1 MKNFAYIFC
10 FCLLTCGCVA
20 QQNQAKESGA
30 FKLASP
36 QATQSRQ
43 AAKTESDT
51 DKTESEDDDDDEL
64 ALFNS
69 VVKIQTTSC
78 SPDFVSPWANRP
90 QQQSSGTG
98 FVIDGNL
105 ILTNA
110 HNIADATYITVSKN
124 NDGFPATAKV
134 FAVCHDS
141 DLALLKVQNENFFK
155 DTKPLQLGETPKIQ
169 SVVKA
174 VGYPIGGNEISVTQ
188 GIISRI
194 ECIDYAQSFYGN
206 YLAAQLDAAINPGN
220 SGGPV
225 LYNGKVVGI
234 AFQVDISG
242 EGIGYMIHS
251 DVIKRFLKDAQ
262 DGKIDGYGVMG
273 IRNQDLLL
281 NPDARKALNLRE
293 DQSGAVVVDLLKS
306 VQASP
311 AIMVN
316 DVITAIDGYKISN
329 NMNIKNRRGQNVRL
343 ETVVAEKQ
351 LGEYVVLSLLRN
363 GKAFTSKVKICKP
376 WHKVAPFIYD
386 NRPKYLLAGGL
397 VFSTLS
403 LSYMGD
409 LSDETPPQFAQMLNE
424 FKDDGELEY
433 IVLTQVLGDET
444 TTGYQTVSA
453 QLLESVNGRR
463 VKTLVELAKI
473 IDGQKTGY
481 LSFKFNSGLSLVV
494 DAAKIKSSM
503 PDILKRYNIA
513 KDRNL

>member
-1 MKNFAYIFC
+1 MKNFACIFF
-10 FCLLTCGCVA
+10 FCILACGCVA
-20 QQNQAKESGA
+20 QQNQPQESGA
-30 FKLASP
+30 FKLANRNAP
-36 QATQSRQ
+36 QAAER
-43 AAKTESDT
+43 
-51 DKTESEDDDDDEL
+51 DDDEGENDE
-64 ALFNS
+64 AEPAVFNS

-78 SPDFVSPWANRP
+78 PPDFISPWANRP

-110 HNIADATYITVSKN
+110 HNVADATYITVSKN
-124 NDGFPATAKV
+124 NDGFPTTAKV

-155 DTKPLQLGETPKIQ
+155 GTVPLQLGETPKIQ

-174 VGYPIGGNEISVTQ
+174 IGYPIGGNEISVTQ

-194 ECIDYAQSFYGN
+194 ECVDYAQSFYGN

-234 AFQVDISG
+234 AFQVDVSG

-293 DQSGAVVVDLLKS
+293 GQSGAVVADLLKS
-306 VQASP
+306 VQADP

-351 LGEYVVLSLLRN
+351 LGEYVTLSVLRN
-363 GKAFTSKVKICKP
+363 GKEFTSKVKVCKP
-376 WHKVAPFIYD
+376 WRKVAPFVYD
-386 NRPKYLLAGGL
+386 SRPKYLLAGGL

-409 LSDETPPQFAQMLNE
+409 LADDTPPQFAKMLGE
-424 FKDDGELEY
+424 FKDDPDFEY

-444 TTGYQTVSA
+444 TTGYQTIGA
-453 QLLESVNGRR
+453 QLLESVNGNR
-463 VKTLVELAKI
+463 VKTLSELAKI
-473 IDGQKTGY
+473 VDSQKSGY
-481 LSFKFNSGLSLVV
+481 LSFKFEGGLLLVV
-494 DAAKIKSSM
+494 DAAKIKSAM